1 MQNRYLDRNRK
12 TCLAADVPKLAP
24 TNVQPSQPPMEEE
37 EEEEVDYAQQQRR
50 KTHHHP
56 PPGPKVPDP
65 YASDDTSSMMLP
77 VFVAIGAFV
86 PLVFCLCK
94 L

>member
-1 MQNRYLDRNRK
+1 MPVHRLSVV
-12 TCLAADVPKLAP
+12 ADVPKLAP
-24 TNVQPSQPPMEEE
+24 TAVPTPDTPTEEE
-37 EEEEVDYAQQQRR
+37 EEEDTDYVQHHR
-50 KTHHHP
+50 KAHQHP
-56 PPGPKVPDP
+56 VAGPKVADP